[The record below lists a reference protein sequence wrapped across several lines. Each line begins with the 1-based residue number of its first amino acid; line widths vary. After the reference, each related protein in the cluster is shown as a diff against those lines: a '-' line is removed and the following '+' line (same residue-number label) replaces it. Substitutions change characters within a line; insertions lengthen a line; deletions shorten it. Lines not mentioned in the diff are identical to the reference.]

1 MLFPLTTLV
10 GGLLFPLLA
19 GLFTA
24 LSPTGTDPGALSPTS
39 PVVVGGAAL
48 LAPGA
53 VAVALAGRP
62 ELGRRGTAAAAA
74 LVVAVALPPVASL
87 LALVGLA
94 LPPAVVG
101 VPAGACLLAGSV
113 GAGVAVVRARPFAH
127 ARAVGGLLAVAG
139 VALVGLPAAVAA
151 LGRAMG
157 PATALA
163 ATLPF
168 GLAWA
173 LVGYD
178 LLARRE
184 VSVQPTRV
192 ATGGGD

>member
-1 MLFPLTTLV
+1 MLFPLTILV

-53 VAVALAGRP
+53 VGVALAGRP
-62 ELGRRGTAAAAA
+62 DLGRRGTAAAAA
-74 LVVAVALPPVASL
+74 LVAGVVAPLAASLAALAGVAVAP
-87 LALVGLA
+87 AL
-94 LPPAVVG
+94 VG
-101 VPAGACLLAGSV
+101 VPAGVCLLAGSV
-113 GAGVAVVRARPFAH
+113 GTGVALARARPLAH
-127 ARAVGGLLAVAG
+127 ARTAGGLLAVAG
-139 VALVGLPAAVAA
+139 VALLGTPAALAA

-157 PATALA
+157 PATAVV

-192 ATGGGD
+192 TTGGG